1 MPIAFDEIQFP
12 TGIGYGSTGGP
23 RRRTEIARLGSGA
36 EERNQLW
43 ADSLREYNA
52 GYGVKSHD
60 DLHAVLTFF
69 EARAGQFRGFRF
81 KDWPDHR
88 SCPPLQTPSPADQT
102 IGTGYASNASFQLT
116 KLYVS
121 GPQAWSRTIRK
132 PIVGTVRVAVA
143 GTEKTLGV
151 DFNVDTT
158 TGIVTFIA
166 GHVPGNGVLVTAGF
180 EFDVPV
186 RFNTDYL
193 NINLSAFQAG
203 EIPDIPIIEIRL

>member
-1 MPIAFDEIQFP
+1 MPIAFDEVQFP
-12 TGIGYGSTGGP
+12 TGISYGSTGGP

-60 DLHAVLTFF
+60 DIHSVLTFF

-88 SCPPLQTPSPADQT
+88 SCPPLQTPLPTDQT
-102 IGTGYASNASFQLT
+102 IGTGDGTNPNFQLVKLYASGAQVWT
-116 KLYVS
+116 
-121 GPQAWSRTIRK
+121 RTIKK
-132 PIVGTVRVAVA
+132 PVVGTVRVAVA
-143 GTEKTLGV
+143 GVEKTLGV

-158 TGIVTFIA
+158 TGLVTFIA
-166 GHVPGNGVLVTAGF
+166 GHIPPNGTLVTAGF
-180 EFDVPV
+180 QFDVPA

-203 EIPDIPIIEIRL
+203 EIPDIPIIEIKI